1 MKRLFKTGITILISA
16 GMLTMSL
23 PAFVLADE
31 TVNTAEFDPNMLLSE
46 DELPEGAEIIEAP
59 DDGEIYVYIYDEDG
73 KLVPVDPVFE
83 DEYQES
89 GETYDQIVD
98 PEDIPWDEPEQE
110 EETEVSYG
118 PLTPEGNLALIDD
131 YGSPT
136 GAGKQFITVQT
147 KSGAY
152 YYLIIDRDDNGNE
165 KVHFLNQ
172 VDDAD
177 ILAHLEDEQVA
188 AYQERQAELEAK
200 KAALAAEEAAKSDQ
214 PQINEQPGEP
224 AKEGGEAVKKQ
235 SLKFDNSSLLIV
247 GAVVIFGII
256 ALIYIKVIKK
266 KKPAS
271 NRNYDQDPDEW
282 DDEGPAEVADVPD
295 KQEDKDDE

>member
-46 DELPEGAEIIEAP
+46 DELPEDAEIIEAP

-73 KLVPVDPVFE
+73 KLVPVEPVFE
-83 DEYQES
+83 DE
-89 GETYDQIVD
+89 D
-98 PEDIPWDEPEQE
+98 PESRENDDPSEYFEDTLGDEPEQDDE
-110 EETEVSYG
+110 PLESYG
-118 PLTPEGNLALIDD
+118 PLTPEGNLTLIDD

-177 ILAHLEDEQVA
+177 ILAHMEDEQVA
-188 AYQERQAELEAK
+188 AYQERQAELAAK
-200 KAALAAEEAAKSDQ
+200 KEALAAEEAAKSEHT
-214 PQINEQPGEP
+214 PITEQPGEP
-224 AKEGGEAVKKQ
+224 AKEGGEAIKKQ
-235 SLKFDNSSLLIV
+235 PLKLDNSSLLIV

-295 KQEDKDDE
+295 KQEDSNDE